1 MESETTVYFPPVIE
15 RIATLTSCSLCGTKP
30 YRDDDDWLWVAG
42 GLGGL
47 RGRGAGVSA
56 VIGGKIEAI
65 ASTWPSH
72 ATLAY
77 AADCPPSLLS
87 APKLKS
93 FCAERK
99 NK

>member
-1 MESETTVYFPPVIE
+1 MAGWADGVGEK
-15 RIATLTSCSLCGTKP
+15 GGG
-30 YRDDDDWLWVAG
+30 AG
-42 GLGGL
+42 GVGG
-47 RGRGAGVSA
+47 GVSSA
-56 VIGGKIEAI
+56 VIGEKIEAI